1 MIHYFNQYFFGCSVS
16 QPNVDSTITT
26 HLETHP
32 FDVIKVLLPN
42 PVKTVLITLNEQ
54 HWHFQ
59 FIIALFINWYTN
71 KMLVKSLNFI
81 KGRFVFPLAPLRH
94 AF

>member
-1 MIHYFNQYFFGCSVS
+1 M
-16 QPNVDSTITT
+16 

-42 PVKTVLITLNEQ
+42 PVKTVLITLNKQ

-59 FIIALFINWYTN
+59 FIIALSINWYINTILI
-71 KMLVKSLNFI
+71 MSLNFI
-81 KGRFVFPLAPLRH
+81 KGRFVFPLAPLRLLN
-94 AF
+94 FQKSFFRMSGMQL